1 MLIITWMTCT
11 WQPSCLPSSHGF
23 AWSRLPWPVSSSRSS
38 SISSS
43 TSWIPIS
50 PILSST
56 SFRHHYCH
64 CHMIINYSYPSYL
77 LACSWLLITIH
88 CTMAQA
94 LYTIWHDHHTL
105 LWTIFR
111 LSSIYQ
117 IINLFHTEIKITT
130 CSQAG
135 KGSSL
140 ELTHWRQELTSALLL
155 NTCES
160 SVISHQLSIIN
171 YQLSIINH

>member
-1 MLIITWMTCT
+1 MMIITWMTCT

-64 CHMIINYSYPSYL
+64 CHMIINYSYAPHL

-88 CTMAQA
+88 IVHYLTWSS
-94 LYTIWHDHHTL
+94 YTVVNYLQI
-105 LWTIFR
+105 IIS
-111 LSSIYQ
+111 LSNHQ
-117 IINLFHTEIKITT
+117 IINVFHTEIIMITT